1 MAMSRIMYERRESKL
16 EDAHNTTHAIA
27 LNATTWDEADG
38 TLDVYE
44 PGEAVVPPPF
54 TTSALMTVT
63 KSKEYLPVVF
73 AYFVYNQEGRSQLM
87 NG

>member
-1 MAMSRIMYERRESKL
+1 MYQRGESKL

-44 PGEAVVPPPF
+44 PGEALVPRPS

-63 KSKEYLPVVF
+63 KSKEYLPLVF
-73 AYFVYNQEGRSQLM
+73 ANSIYSQEGRSYEAT
-87 NG
+87 G